1 MTYILLPTV
10 QGKPWLYLDCITQI
24 AKPEP
29 QLSFSLNHFLTEIKN
44 KIQDHERDWDT
55 YKKYTNPYEFIHGSR
70 FFVCKYKPISRAYF
84 KMLEILHTFNI
95 LMPFKH
101 HNGGRSFNSKIVNS
115 KTYKDATKQLIC
127 EANDEKEL
135 LETLKTTEPIV
146 NSSDGWIN
154 TGKITHIKP
163 IKMFG
168 LAEGPGGF
176 IEAACNYRNNNPA
189 DIYVGMSIEDSAD
202 SNVPGWS
209 KIAAYMHQHPNIV
222 LEKGADGT
230 GNLLSLDN
238 FRHVV
243 ATHRN
248 SVDLVTGDG
257 GFDFSSDFNNQEMN
271 MLDLLFAQIAYAICI
286 QKRGGSFVLK
296 IFDCFHKA
304 TVELL
309 YLVAS
314 FYEKVHIIK
323 PNTSRYAN
331 SEKYLVCTGFKYNG
345 CDEFYG
351 VIERTMEKILSR
363 KHEHFISGFM
373 KGRSTPMIFNNKIEE
388 TNNIIGQTQI
398 ETIHNTLALIEM
410 RGRNEKIDYYI
421 RTHQQKC
428 QHWCIKH
435 GLE

>member
-1 MTYILLPTV
+1 MLAYLTYLLKMTYILLPTV
-10 QGKPWLYLDCITQI
+10 QGKPWLNIDCITHTT
-24 AKPEP
+24 KPEP

-44 KIQDHERDWDT
+44 KIHDHERDWDI

-84 KMLEILHTFNI
+84 KMLEILHAFSI
-95 LMPFKH
+95 LMPFKPVYIH
-101 HNGGRSFNSKIVNS
+101 RRSDL
-115 KTYKDATKQLIC
+115 KTYKDAAAVSIDTAGRQ
-127 EANDEKEL
+127 ANA
-135 LETLKTTEPIV
+135 
-146 NSSDGWIN
+146 
-154 TGKITHIKP
+154 KP

-176 IEAACNYRNNNPA
+176 IEAVCNHRGNNPA
-189 DIYVGMSIEDSAD
+189 DVYVGMSIEDPAD
-202 SNVPGWS
+202 DNVPGWG
-209 KIAAYMHQHPNIV
+209 KIANYLKLHTNIM

-243 ATHRN
+243 AEHR
-248 SVDLVTGDG
+248 SSADLVTGDG
-257 GFDFSSDFNNQEMN
+257 GFDFSADFNNQELN
-271 MLDLLFAQIAYAICI
+271 MLDLLFAQMAYAVCL
-286 QKRGGSFVLK
+286 QKRGGTFVLK

-309 YLVAS
+309 YLTAS

-331 SEKYLVCTGFKYNG
+331 SEKYLVCTGFKYDN
-345 CDEFYG
+345 CDAFYET
-351 VIERTMEKILSR
+351 IETALAKMLARNP
-363 KHEHFISGFM
+363 EHFISGFI

-388 TNNIIGQTQI
+388 SNNIIGQTQI
-398 ETIHNTLALIEM
+398 ENIHNTLALIEM

-428 QHWCIKH
+428 QNWCMKH
-435 GLE
+435 GLECHI